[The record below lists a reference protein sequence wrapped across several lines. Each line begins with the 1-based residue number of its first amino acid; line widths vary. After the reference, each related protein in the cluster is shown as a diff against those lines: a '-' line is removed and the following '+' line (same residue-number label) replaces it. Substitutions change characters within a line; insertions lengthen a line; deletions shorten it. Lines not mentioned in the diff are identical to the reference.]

1 MMFTLADLHFE
12 SDVREAMETLPE
24 DIEAVYIHPSFNFSH
39 LVLISYSR
47 YERILTRL
55 CGCGKTPNQ
64 RIAIRILQWM
74 VVARRPL
81 KRSELESGIILHG
94 QVSKITT
101 SNRPRGDVLSLCYP
115 ILDVEDDPASP
126 VRFTHFTAQES
137 VLRRCLVYRILTKF
151 QVSTKNRQ
159 VLFTAAQRSPAHC
172 FVIMRPL
179 PAI

>member
-1 MMFTLADLHFE
+1 MFTLADLHFE

-24 DIEAVYIHPSFNFSH
+24 DIEAVYMHPSSNSSH

-47 YERILTRL
+47 YERILARI
-55 CGCGKTPNQ
+55 CGWGKTPNQ
-64 RIAIRILQWM
+64 RIAICILQWM

-115 ILDVEDDPASP
+115 ILDVEDDPGSP
-126 VRFTHFTAQES
+126 VQFTHFTAQES
-137 VLRRCLVYRILTKF
+137 VLRRRF
-151 QVSTKNRQ
+151 G
-159 VLFTAAQRSPAHC
+159 
-172 FVIMRPL
+172 
-179 PAI
+179 

>member
-24 DIEAVYIHPSFNFSH
+24 DIEAVYMDPSSNFSH

-47 YERILTRL
+47 YERILTRI
-55 CGCGKTPNQ
+55 CGWGKTPNQ

-94 QVSKITT
+94 QVSRITT

-115 ILDVEDDPASP
+115 ILDVEDDPGSP
-126 VRFTHFTAQES
+126 VQFTHFTAQES
-137 VLRRCLVYRILTKF
+137 VLRRFFGTWN
-151 QVSTKNRQ
+151 SN
-159 VLFTAAQRSPAHC
+159 
-172 FVIMRPL
+172 
-179 PAI
+179 